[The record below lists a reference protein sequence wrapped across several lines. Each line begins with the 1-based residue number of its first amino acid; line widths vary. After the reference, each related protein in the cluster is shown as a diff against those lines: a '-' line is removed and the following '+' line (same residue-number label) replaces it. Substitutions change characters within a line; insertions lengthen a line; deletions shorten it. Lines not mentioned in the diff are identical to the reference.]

1 VSRPGPV
8 QIHGPTT
15 IVQVL
20 AMAGGFKEFANT
32 KDVRVLRPN
41 GTGVQTI
48 RFNYKE
54 ALNAEAKPMFVR
66 AGDTVIVP

>member
-1 VSRPGPV
+1 V
-8 QIHGPTT
+8 QIFGPTT

-41 GTGVQTI
+41 GTGVQTM

-54 ALNAEAKPMFVR
+54 ALNSESKPFFVR
-66 AGDTVIVP
+66 AGDTVIVR